1 MKRQYVRI
9 VTALIDFPDC
19 PSGHSVLTPAKRL
32 KSNQIKTSDG
42 TSRFSRS
49 ERVCGFLLLENHPAS
64 CFEIKQKL

>member
-32 KSNQIKTSDG
+32 KSNQVKTSDG
-42 TSRFSRS
+42 TSRFNSAHRD
-49 ERVCGFLLLENHPAS
+49 C
-64 CFEIKQKL
+64 